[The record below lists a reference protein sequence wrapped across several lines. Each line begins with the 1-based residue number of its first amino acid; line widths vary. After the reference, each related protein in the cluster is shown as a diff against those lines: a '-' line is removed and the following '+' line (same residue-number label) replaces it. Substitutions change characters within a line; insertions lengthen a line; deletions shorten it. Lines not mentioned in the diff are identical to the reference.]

1 MQPTTRDVHIDAALT
16 QVSIAY
22 KNEELIAEKIFPV
35 INVKKDSDKYFVYDK
50 QNLKSY
56 SLDRAPGT
64 RAKQVEWNIKKTP
77 TYSVSERAAEVQLI
91 DEVRDNADDPIKY
104 DADSTEIG
112 TDILK
117 LDLERR
123 IANIVQTAGNYAT
136 GYSGNPAT
144 KWDAPDA
151 DILADL
157 DTAREKI
164 RKAVL
169 KRPNTLVLPQD
180 VYLTVRR
187 HPILLE
193 YYKYTKGGTLS
204 VDILKEV
211 FEVENLLVGVGSYD
225 AAQEGKEESMT
236 DIWTNTAAL
245 LYVPKTP
252 GLKQISFGYIFRK
265 SGYPLVERWRED
277 ATRSDWLRI
286 SDKYDCKIID
296 SYAGYLFTNVLTSR

>member
-1 MQPTTRDVHIDAALT
+1 MQPTAKDVHIDAALT

-22 KNEELIAEKIFPV
+22 KNDVLIAEKIFPV
-35 INVKKDSDKYFVYDK
+35 INVKKDSDKYFVYGK
-50 QNLKSY
+50 QSLKSY

-64 RAKQVEWNIKKTP
+64 RAKQVEWNIDSTP

-91 DEVRDNADDPIKY
+91 DEVRENADDPIKY
-104 DADSTEIG
+104 DADSTEFA
-112 TDILK
+112 TDVLK

-123 IANIVQTAGNYAT
+123 IANIVQTAGNYAS
-136 GYSGNPAT
+136 GYSGSPTT
-144 KWDAPDA
+144 KWDDPNA
-151 DILADL
+151 DILKDI
-157 DTAREKI
+157 DTAKEKI

-169 KRPNTLVLPQD
+169 KLPNTLVLPQD

-187 HPILLE
+187 HPKLLE
-193 YYKYTKGGTLS
+193 YYKYTRGGTLS

-211 FEVENLLVGVGSYD
+211 FEVENLLVGVSSYD
-225 AAQEGKEESMT
+225 AAQEGKTQSMS
-236 DIWTNTAAL
+236 DIWTDTAAL

-277 ATRSDWLRI
+277 AVRSDWLRV

-296 SYAGYLFTNVLTSR
+296 PYAGYLFTSVLS

>member
-22 KNEELIAEKIFPV
+22 KNDVLIAEKIFPV
-35 INVKKDSDKYFVYDK
+35 INVKKDSDKYFVYGK
-50 QNLKSY
+50 QSLKSY

-64 RAKQVEWNIKKTP
+64 RAKQVEWNIDSTP
-77 TYSVSERAAEVQLI
+77 TYSVVERAAEVQLI
-91 DEVRDNADDPIKY
+91 DEVRENADDPIKY
-104 DADSTEIG
+104 DADSTEFA
-112 TDILK
+112 TDVLK

-123 IANIVQTAGNYAT
+123 IANIVQTASNYA
-136 GYSGNPAT
+136 SGNSGSPAT
-144 KWDAPDA
+144 KWNDPDA

-157 DTAREKI
+157 DTAREKV
-164 RKAVL
+164 RKAIL
-169 KRPNTLVLPQD
+169 KLPNTLVLSQD
-180 VYLTVRR
+180 VYLTIRR
-187 HPILLE
+187 HPKLLE
-193 YYKYTKGGTLS
+193 YYKYTRGGTLS

-211 FEVENLLVGVGSYD
+211 FEVENLLVGVSSYD
-225 AAQEGKEESMT
+225 AAQEGKTQSMT
-236 DIWTNTAAL
+236 DIWTDTAAL

-277 ATRSDWLRI
+277 AVRSDWLRV

-296 SYAGYLFTNVLTSR
+296 SYAGYLFTSVLS

>member
-1 MQPTTRDVHIDAALT
+1 MQPTGRDVHIDAALT

-22 KNEELIAEKIFPV
+22 KNDVLIAEKIFPV
-35 INVKKDSDKYFVYDK
+35 INVKKDSDKYFVYGK

-64 RAKQVEWNIKKTP
+64 RAKQVEWNIDSTP

-104 DADSTEIG
+104 DADSTEFG
-112 TDILK
+112 TDVLK
-117 LDLERR
+117 LDLERK
-123 IANIVQTAGNYAT
+123 IADIVQTAGNYAT
-136 GYSGNPAT
+136 GHSGAPAT
-144 KWDAPDA
+144 KWDDPNA
-151 DILADL
+151 DILKDI
-157 DTAREKI
+157 DTAREKV
-164 RKAVL
+164 RKAIL
-169 KRPNTLVLPQD
+169 KLPNTLVLPQD
-180 VYLTVRR
+180 VYLTIRR

-193 YYKYTKGGTLS
+193 YYKYTRGGTLS
-204 VDILKEV
+204 IDILKEV
-211 FEVENLLVGVGSYD
+211 FEVENLLVGVSAYD
-225 AAQEGKEESMT
+225 AAQEGKTQSMT
-236 DIWTNTAAL
+236 DIWTDTAAL

-277 ATRSDWLRI
+277 STRSDWLRV

-296 SYAGYLFTNVLTSR
+296 PYAGYLFTDVLS

>member
-1 MQPTTRDVHIDAALT
+1 MQPTTSDVHIDAALT

-22 KNEELIAEKIFPV
+22 KNDVLIAEKIFPV
-35 INVKKDSDKYFVYDK
+35 INVKKDSDKYFVYGK
-50 QNLKSY
+50 QSLKSY

-64 RAKQVEWNIKKTP
+64 RAKQVEWNIDSTP
-77 TYSVSERAAEVQLI
+77 TYSVVERAAEVQLI
-91 DEVRDNADDPIKY
+91 DEVRENADDPIKY
-104 DADSTEIG
+104 DADSTEFG
-112 TDILK
+112 TDVLK

-123 IANIVQTAGNYAT
+123 IANIVQTAGNYAPK
-136 GYSGNPAT
+136 YSGVPAT
-144 KWDAPDA
+144 KWNDPGA

-157 DTAREKI
+157 DTAREKV
-164 RKAVL
+164 RKAIL
-169 KRPNTLVLPQD
+169 KLPNTLVLSQD

-187 HPILLE
+187 HPKLLE
-193 YYKYTKGGTLS
+193 YYKYTRGGTLS

-211 FEVENLLVGVGSYD
+211 FEVENLLVGVSSYD
-225 AAQEGKEESMT
+225 AAQEGKTQSMT

-277 ATRSDWLRI
+277 AVRSDWLRV

-296 SYAGYLFTNVLTSR
+296 SYAGYLFKSVLS

>member
-22 KNEELIAEKIFPV
+22 KNDVLIAEKIFPV
-35 INVKKDSDKYFVYDK
+35 VNVKKDSDKYFVYGK

-64 RAKQVEWNIKKTP
+64 RAKQVEWNIKETP
-77 TYSVSERAAEVQLI
+77 TYSVSERAAEVQII
-91 DEVRDNADDPIKY
+91 DEVKDNADDPIKY
-104 DADSTEIG
+104 EADSTEFG
-112 TDILK
+112 TDVLK

-123 IANIVQTAGNYAT
+123 IANIVQTAGNYAS
-136 GYSGNPAT
+136 GYSSTPAT
-144 KWDAPDA
+144 KWDDPDA

-157 DTAREKI
+157 DTAREKV
-164 RKAVL
+164 RKAIL
-169 KRPNTLVLPQD
+169 KLPNTLVLPQD

-187 HPILLE
+187 HPKLLE

-211 FEVENLLVGVGSYD
+211 FEVENLLVGVSSYD
-225 AAQEGKEESMT
+225 SALEGKDESMT
-236 DIWTNTAAL
+236 DIWTKTAAL

-277 ATRSDWLRI
+277 ATRSDWLRV

-296 SYAGYLFTNVLTSR
+296 SYAGYLFTSVLS